1 MASLKS
7 IRNRIRSVKN
17 TQQITR
23 AMKMVSA
30 AKLRRAQDAIMS
42 ARPYAEKMEEV
53 LHEVAKLS
61 NEKDAHPLLV
71 ERPVKNVE
79 LVVVTSDRGLCGG
92 FNTNIHRRVHQFLN
106 ENCSRYQSIKLQ
118 TIGRKG
124 NEYFKRRNISVRQDH
139 PGLLQNP
146 SYLDAE
152 KIATNL
158 SNLFIDG
165 QVDAVWLIYNEFV
178 SAISQKT
185 KLMQLL
191 PINPISLV
199 SEQKP
204 TTKTV
209 VGLEY
214 EPDANS
220 VLRALLP
227 RYFAYQVWRII
238 LESVASEHGARMS
251 AMDSATDNAADM
263 IQRLS
268 LQYNQTRQA
277 GITKELME
285 IVSGAEAQH

>member
-30 AKLRRAQDAIMS
+30 AKLRRAQDAIFS
-42 ARPYAEKMEEV
+42 ARPYAEKMEAV
-53 LHEVAKLS
+53 LHEVARLS
-61 NEKDAHPLLV
+61 SEKDAHPLLV
-71 ERPVKNVE
+71 ERPAKNVE
-79 LVVVTSDRGLCGG
+79 LIVVTSDRGLCGG
-92 FNTNIHRRVHQFLN
+92 FNTNIHRRAHQFLN
-106 ENCSRYQSIKLQ
+106 ENRSRCQSINLQ
-118 TIGRKG
+118 TIGRRG
-124 NEYFKRRNISVRQDH
+124 YEYFKRRNIPIRKDH
-139 PGLLQNP
+139 PGLLQSP

-152 KIATNL
+152 KVAADL
-158 SNLFIDG
+158 SKLFTEG

-191 PINPISLV
+191 PINPISLR
-199 SEQKP
+199 EQKP

-214 EPDANS
+214 EPDSNS